1 MTMAATLVGQK
12 KEHLGQKQALSSEG
26 RRPILLATLPA
37 RTGLPEGL
45 VAGLQRL
52 LAMGKLGW
60 AVEAALDG
68 WILTRLTR
76 GPIMRGDGRPVAVFF
91 WRQ

>member
-1 MTMAATLVGQK
+1 
-12 KEHLGQKQALSSEG
+12 
-26 RRPILLATLPA
+26 LLATLPA
-37 RTGLPEGL
+37 RTRLPEGL

-76 GPIMRGDGRPVAVFF
+76 GPIMRGGRPVAVFLLEAVGADDV
-91 WRQ
+91 RQLAGIVEQQLLVI